1 MKHMIEIS
9 RDMIILG
16 LEKESNTMNVLNTIF
31 VLEDR
36 ISLRINQRENQNK
49 MDMFINISNDEI
61 VCDISSITD
70 EYQKDIIQVIKC
82 TGKISILC

>member
-16 LEKESNTMNVLNTIF
+16 IEKESNTMNVLNTIF

-49 MDMFINISNDEI
+49 MDMLINISNDEI

>member
-16 LEKESNTMNVLNTIF
+16 IEKESNTMNVLNTIF

-49 MDMFINISNDEI
+49 MDMFVNISNDEI

-70 EYQKDIIQVIKC
+70 EYQKDIVQVIKC

>member
-16 LEKESNTMNVLNTIF
+16 IEKESNTMNVLNTIF

-49 MDMFINISNDEI
+49 MDMFVNISNDEI

-70 EYQKDIIQVIKC
+70 EYQKDIIQV
-82 TGKISILC
+82 LNAQVR

>member
-16 LEKESNTMNVLNTIF
+16 IEKESNTMNVLNTIF

-49 MDMFINISNDEI
+49 MDMFVNISNDEI

>member
-16 LEKESNTMNVLNTIF
+16 IEKESNTMNVLNTIF

>member
-16 LEKESNTMNVLNTIF
+16 IEKESNTMNVLNTIF
-31 VLEDR
+31 VLEDP

-49 MDMFINISNDEI
+49 MDMFVNISNDEI

>member
-16 LEKESNTMNVLNTIF
+16 IEKESNTMNVLNTIF

-82 TGKISILC
+82 TGKISILY

>member
-1 MKHMIEIS
+1 MKDMIEIS

-16 LEKESNTMNVLNTIF
+16 IEKESNTMNVLNTIF

>member
-16 LEKESNTMNVLNTIF
+16 IEEESNTMNVLNTIF
-31 VLEDR
+31 VLEDQ

-82 TGKISILC
+82 TGQISILC

>member
-1 MKHMIEIS
+1 
-9 RDMIILG
+9 
-16 LEKESNTMNVLNTIF
+16 MNVLNTIF

-49 MDMFINISNDEI
+49 MDMFVNISNDEI

>member
-16 LEKESNTMNVLNTIF
+16 IEKESNTMNVLNTIF

-61 VCDISSITD
+61 VCDISSVTD

>member
-16 LEKESNTMNVLNTIF
+16 IEKESNTMNVLNTIF

-70 EYQKDIIQVIKC
+70 EYQKDIIQV
-82 TGKISILC
+82 LNAQVR

>member
-16 LEKESNTMNVLNTIF
+16 IEKESNTMNVLNTIF

-36 ISLRINQRENQNK
+36 ISLRINQMENQNK